1 MSLPKELAASL
12 KVLHLTYFLSTLNF
26 KGQSIKFWAQYNFS
40 YGVVLS
46 SRDNSTC
53 LDNWLEVGGSR
64 EGAQTLKPLHIPS
77 LYEKKNSVFS
87 WELVFVC
94 PCPQSFSQGFCN
106 EIPAKIS
113 S

>member
-1 MSLPKELAASL
+1 MFKSVEVRTVELP
-12 KVLHLTYFLSTLNF
+12 LTHICQFSRIIQESPEYGTILLLSHRSHQIF
-26 KGQSIKFWAQYNFS
+26 RI
-40 YGVVLS
+40 
-46 SRDNSTC
+46 
-53 LDNWLEVGGSR
+53 
-64 EGAQTLKPLHIPS
+64 KPLHIPS

-94 PCPQSFSQGFCN
+94 PCPPSFSQGLCN